1 MEIMLNKLV
10 AFGLSQFSA
19 IKDRANDKEGQALVE
34 YALIIA
40 LIAVVAIV
48 ALKFLGGSVGSK
60 LNNVGNNI

>member
-1 MEIMLNKLV
+1 MLNKLV

-19 IKDRANDKEGQALVE
+19 IKDRAKDQEGQALVE

-48 ALKFLGGSVGSK
+48 ALNVLGSSVGSK
-60 LNNVGNNI
+60 LNNIGSNI